1 MTFNIRDAIISE
13 MIEAEMHRDT
23 GRYQS
28 LLEAMFSWH
37 LPNMHPKQVR
47 KTMSIRVW
55 GLSDFTNVPEELLF
69 DWYKWF
75 RSRYAAQ
82 R

>member
-1 MTFNIRDAIISE
+1 MTFSIRNAIISE
-13 MIEAEMHRDT
+13 MIQAEMHRDI

-28 LLEAMFSWH
+28 LLEAMFSWQF
-37 LPNMHPKQVR
+37 PNMHPKQVR

-55 GLSDFTNVPEELLF
+55 CVNDFTNVPDEVLF

-75 RSRYAAQ
+75 RSRYSAQ